1 MPAYCFRQRTAG
13 SPALRYSQTL
23 QAPRPDCR
31 LHPDSRLF
39 RSLFCQRLPHSPD
52 RRRMPVRSNLRRCC
66 TLRFDTLHSRC
77 CDFGAPPSAD
87 FPFPVLQILL
97 RIIGVIIQLST
108 VFIAAGHILRRLILC
123 LRHRTLRLFLQFGEI
138 YNMLLFLLAFLMI
151 AVHRNARHCHRRQ
164 YQNDRSCHDRFFS
177 AVCAVFSA
185 CSFSS
190 HHAHPF
196 LFPVFRLSLSAI
208 QPFYSDFFKSPGKN
222 SSKISSAEA
231 PCFASAL
238 A

>member
-1 MPAYCFRQRTAG
+1 MSCPCCNLTERCLQSAMPAYCFRQRTAG

-77 CDFGAPPSAD
+77 CDFGFLRRLTSRFLFSSCSCAR
-87 FPFPVLQILL
+87 FPACFCRRTQIFILL

-108 VFIAAGHILRRLILC
+108 VFIAAGHILRRLDSVPAPQDFASLPPIWKN
-123 LRHRTLRLFLQFGEI
+123 LQYAALPPG
-138 YNMLLFLLAFLMI
+138 
-151 AVHRNARHCHRRQ
+151 
-164 YQNDRSCHDRFFS
+164 FS
-177 AVCAVFSA
+177 DDCGTQK
-185 CSFSS
+185 C
-190 HHAHPF
+190 P
-196 LFPVFRLSLSAI
+196 SLS
-208 QPFYSDFFKSPGKN
+208 SPPVPERPKL
-222 SSKISSAEA
+222 S
-231 PCFASAL
+231 
-238 A
+238 

>member
-52 RRRMPVRSNLRRCC
+52 RRRMPVRSNLHRCC

-87 FPFPVLQILL
+87 FPFPVLQLLL
-97 RIIGVIIQLST
+97 RPIP
-108 VFIAAGHILRRLILC
+108 
-123 LRHRTLRLFLQFGEI
+123 RLFLQVHSDLYPTAHNRGHNPTPHCLYRCRSHSAQKGSVPGTPDFG
-138 YNMLLFLLAFLMI
+138 
-151 AVHRNARHCHRRQ
+151 
-164 YQNDRSCHDRFFS
+164 
-177 AVCAVFSA
+177 
-185 CSFSS
+185 
-190 HHAHPF
+190 
-196 LFPVFRLSLSAI
+196 SLSPIWRNLQYAVLL
-208 QPFYSDFFKSPGKN
+208 PGFSDDCGTQKCPSLSSPP
-222 SSKISSAEA
+222 A
-231 PCFASAL
+231 PERPKLS
-238 A
+238 

>member
-87 FPFPVLQILL
+87 FPFPVLQLLL
-97 RIIGVIIQLST
+97 RPIP
-108 VFIAAGHILRRLILC
+108 
-123 LRHRTLRLFLQFGEI
+123 RLFLQAHSDLYPSAHNRGHNPALHCLYRCRSHSAQTDSVPVTPDFASPSPI
-138 YNMLLFLLAFLMI
+138 W
-151 AVHRNARHCHRRQ
+151 RNLQ
-164 YQNDRSCHDRFFS
+164 YAALPPGFS
-177 AVCAVFSA
+177 DDCGTQK
-185 CSFSS
+185 C
-190 HHAHPF
+190 P
-196 LFPVFRLSLSAI
+196 SLS
-208 QPFYSDFFKSPGKN
+208 SPPVPERPKL
-222 SSKISSAEA
+222 S
-231 PCFASAL
+231 
-238 A
+238 